1 MALSLLSVFIFLQVF
16 KNIVFAASNE
26 ESKISVPPSPS
37 YKPSPPL
44 VKPPTLP
51 TTPIKPPTT
60 TPPVKSPATP
70 VTPAKPPVKS
80 YPPQVKPPTSPLVKP
95 PTYKPPTPTVK
106 PPTKPPVQPP
116 TYKPPTP
123 LVKPPSIP
131 PVKPPTAPVKPTPTT
146 PVTTPPPVKPP
157 VNPIPS
163 PPVNAPPVKP
173 PTPPAKP
180 PTPPPVRTRIGFELG
195 KLVLSSGLL
204 HISWNK
210 ISELR
215 ASRAHQVQTPGLGIK
230 IFQETEY
237 TVVVFVAPPINI
249 TCPLNSA
256 STLLSGTQDQNPFHF
271 LCSEKI
277 SFSLHTPAF
286 QLFVSAYNNNLLHLK
301 SKLLHLLES
310 KEHVIITGAAL
321 GGSVASLFTLWL
333 LERVEPTLKRPLCI
347 TFGSPLIGDAKLHEI
362 LENSLRNSCFLHVAY
377 ASQTPINTDFKPFG
391 TFLICFD
398 SECISIDDPEA
409 VMELLG
415 GTNTDQVVGLIDY
428 GKVLDRLDQTVMED
442 SRLMIDDVISRI
454 DERAEKKKLRYD
466 QLKKLNDIKIS
477 MIYIEWYKKKSKME
491 KTGYYDRF
499 KSHLASSVSPFDIDI
514 EKRKREVNDYWRSL
528 VEEVEKKPQS
538 EKSLLK
544 TRSLFS
550 GNNYRRMVEPLDIAE
565 YYHNGGREYRASGR
579 SRHYVMLEKWFK
591 EEKIEPVRCVKRDLS
606 DFLTFDSCFWS
617 EVEEALIVSKCL
629 QTQEGEREVLLRK
642 LVRFEEYV
650 WEMIRKR
657 EVSPEIFLEKSS
669 FMKWWKEYK
678 EIIKGFHSSHFTKF
692 MNDRM
697 YESYGQAC

>member
-1 MALSLLSVFIFLQVF
+1 MDFSSL
-16 KNIVFAASNE
+16 K
-26 ESKISVPPSPS
+26 
-37 YKPSPPL
+37 
-44 VKPPTLP
+44 
-51 TTPIKPPTT
+51 
-60 TPPVKSPATP
+60 
-70 VTPAKPPVKS
+70 
-80 YPPQVKPPTSPLVKP
+80 
-95 PTYKPPTPTVK
+95 
-106 PPTKPPVQPP
+106 
-116 TYKPPTP
+116 
-123 LVKPPSIP
+123 
-131 PVKPPTAPVKPTPTT
+131 
-146 PVTTPPPVKPP
+146 
-157 VNPIPS
+157 
-163 PPVNAPPVKP
+163 
-173 PTPPAKP
+173 
-180 PTPPPVRTRIGFELG
+180 GFELG

-230 IFQETEY
+230 IFQETKY
-237 TVVVFVAPPINI
+237 TVVVFVAPPINLS
-249 TCPLNSA
+249 CPLNSA
-256 STLLSGTQDQNPFHF
+256 STILSGTKDQNPFHF

-277 SFSLHTPAF
+277 SSSLHTPAF

-333 LERVEPTLKRPLCI
+333 LETVEPTLKRPLCI
-347 TFGSPLIGDAKLHEI
+347 TFGSPLIGDAKLQEI

-442 SRLMIDDVISRI
+442 SRLMIDDVISRM

-477 MIYIEWYKKKSKME
+477 MIYIEWYKKKSKKE

-499 KSHLASSVSPFDIDI
+499 KTHLASSVSPFDIDI